1 MAHTPVKQLREM
13 AHAWGWTPKSTKKP
27 TKADLTA
34 GLSDMLKDPV
44 HLWHYLMNLPKP
56 AKGLLWTILSSG
68 GSIIYDQQKPTDA
81 PTHVPLSQLSK
92 LTDYGLTTIYP
103 DDTTPKGWE
112 LVIVPREIYLQFRLP
127 SAYSDSLGEWLSLIP
142 LEKHE
147 DPHLPSVALW
157 QIAKRNR
164 IDVRHTF
171 VVLKELIRHKILDI
185 QYLRNIYREQLSTSE
200 QQLLKILSIKQRALG
215 LEELRREW
223 LHFRWSVDILDMV
236 DILESLQER
245 GLLFLSGPNG
255 EVSGRRVTIP
265 NDLAMIIRNNFVKE
279 YRSPSVRKRTFF
291 TEATHP
297 VEQESQS
304 PFQISDDVTALL
316 SYLFSEDVS
325 LLGNDPKD
333 LMSGR
338 VHRKHWRRISP
349 NLTYKS
355 VDVIEYLN
363 FLFHFCRFE
372 GLLAK
377 QGDRLIAVS
386 EKVHLIRDHLRLAA
400 RMLSY
405 WLHFVDKDGKLI
417 KEHPHSH
424 KNVLPLPIN
433 RLSPSWQT
441 RQILLANLATLPVNR
456 MINLDD
462 YLDTFLEQEITLF
475 AIDNVPISKLTR
487 DQIRD
492 DILNSLSG
500 PLNWINVIDLIIN
513 LHSETTQFRVSSF
526 GMKLLRARKRDT
538 EKAAPS
544 PENQFLVLANLE
556 IILPPDLDPAVRF
569 RLCQIVELRGNHSV
583 ITKDSIRRA
592 MDNDW
597 TAKSIK
603 DLLMSNSRSK
613 VPENVITFIE
623 DIAQRHGHIIINAGE
638 RIVETRDPWLMT
650 EIRARR
656 TIKPYVSEPES
667 ENTARIPKGK
677 DPRRLLILLR
687 KSGYLPKWIS

>member
-1 MAHTPVKQLREM
+1 
-13 AHAWGWTPKSTKKP
+13 
-27 TKADLTA
+27 
-34 GLSDMLKDPV
+34 
-44 HLWHYLMNLPKP
+44 MNLPKP
-56 AKGLLWTILSSG
+56 AKALLWTILSSG
-68 GSIIYDQQKPTDA
+68 GSIIYDPQKRTDA
-81 PTHVPLSQLSK
+81 PTHVSLSQLSK
-92 LTDYGLTTIYP
+92 LTDHGLAIHYP

-112 LVIVPREIYLQFRLP
+112 LVIVPREIYLQFRLA
-127 SAYSDSLGEWLSLIP
+127 SAYSDSIGEWLSLIP
-142 LEKHE
+142 LEAHE

-157 QIAKRNR
+157 QIAKSNQ

-185 QYLRNIYREQLSTSE
+185 QHLRNIYREELSTSE

-215 LEELRREW
+215 LENLRREW

-236 DILESLQER
+236 DTLESLQKR

-255 EVSGRRVTIP
+255 EVSGRQVSVP
-265 NDLAMIIRNNFVKE
+265 NDLAMIIRHNFAKE
-279 YRSPSVRKRTFF
+279 YRSPSVMNRTFF
-291 TEATHP
+291 VPASHQI
-297 VEQESQS
+297 EQESPS
-304 PFQISDDVTALL
+304 PFRISDDVTALL

-333 LMSGR
+333 PMSGR
-338 VHRKHWRRISP
+338 VHRKHWRRLSP
-349 NLTYKS
+349 TLAYKS
-355 VDVIEYLN
+355 DDVIEYLN

-405 WLHFVDKDGKLI
+405 WLHFIDRDGKLI
-417 KEHPHSH
+417 KEPMHSH
-424 KNVLPLPIN
+424 KKALPLPLH
-433 RLSPSWQT
+433 RLSPSWQA
-441 RQILLANLATLPVNR
+441 RQTLLANLAILPVNR
-456 MINLDD
+456 LVDLDN
-462 YLDTFLEQEITLF
+462 YLEALLEQEITLI
-475 AIDNVPISKLTR
+475 ATDDVQISTITI

-492 DILNSLSG
+492 DITNSLYGALS
-500 PLNWINVIDLIIN
+500 WINAIN
-513 LHSETTQFRVSSF
+513 LIKNKYTETTQLRVSSF

-538 EKAAPS
+538 EKAAQT

-569 RLCQIVELRGNHSV
+569 RLCQFVELRGNHSV

-597 TAKSIK
+597 TEKSIK
-603 DLLMSNSRSK
+603 DLLTANSRSK

-623 DIAQRHGHIIINAGE
+623 DIAQRHGHIIINASEG
-638 RIVETRDPWLMT
+638 IVETRDSWLMT

-656 TIKPYVSEPES
+656 TVKPYLSEPKS
-667 ENTARIPKGK
+667 DNTARIPNGK